1 MIPFAVIKLFFGGLL
16 KRLLGAVAALV
27 SLIGRYPWQAACVAL
42 LALSAFMWR
51 GKANAIDER
60 DMARAET
67 KAVLARSEENLA
79 AAKAQ
84 VKAYE
89 AKYSKLAKD
98 NADAEQIIRTVY
110 VDRSD
115 RNAERMRFD
124 KICGSNP
131 TAPTKDQP
139 APFDNGPG
147 PEAVVVGRT
156 DYDILVENTVR
167 LEAAHQWG
175 QSLVKDGLATLPEV
189 GF

>member
-1 MIPFAVIKLFFGGLL
+1 MIGLFFGGLL
-16 KRLLGAVAALV
+16 KRLIGAATALFGV
-27 SLIGRYPWQAACVAL
+27 IGRYPWQAACVAL
-42 LALSAFMWR
+42 LAVSALLWR
-51 GKANAIDER
+51 GKANALDER
-60 DMARAET
+60 DAARAET
-67 KAVLARSEENLA
+67 ANLIARSEENLA

-98 NADAEQIIRTVY
+98 NADAEKIIRTVY

-115 RNAERMRFD
+115 RNADRMRFD
-124 KICGSNP
+124 KVCGSNP
-131 TAPTKDQP
+131 AAAPKDQP

-156 DYDILVENTVR
+156 DYDILVENTIR

-175 QSLVKDGLATLPEV
+175 QSLIKDGLALPEV

>member
-1 MIPFAVIKLFFGGLL
+1 MIGLFFGGLL
-16 KRLLGAVAALV
+16 KRLIGAATALFGI
-27 SLIGRYPWQAACVAL
+27 IGRYPREAAIIAL
-42 LALSAFMWR
+42 LALLAFMWR
-51 GKANAIDER
+51 GKANALDER
-60 DMARAET
+60 DAARAET
-67 KAVLARSEENLA
+67 KAVIALSDENLA
-79 AAKAQ
+79 AAKAL

-89 AKYSKLAKD
+89 AKYFKLAKD

-124 KICGSNP
+124 KICGRNP
-131 TAPTKDQP
+131 AAPTQDQP
-139 APFDNGPG
+139 APLDNGPG

-175 QSLVKDGLATLPEV
+175 QSLVKDELALPEV